1 MCLKVL
7 VLGGTIFARN
17 RGVAA
22 LTKGCIL
29 SLRKNFI
36 NPKITLL
43 HTFVES
49 FYPIKT
55 TNLEENVRIVMD
67 TEERVIRIILRAVVR
82 VFIAMLWRFL
92 RFIHVNA
99 DFLLKR
105 DKVLREYK
113 NADIVINLCYGDTF
127 AYKKEFYFKLLFFIL
142 WQQSLTAV
150 LLKKPLFFFPQS
162 IGPFQSSLSRI
173 LAKFVLN
180 RCQVIMTREELS
192 KQYLLKMGIKAPI
205 YVVPDLSF
213 AVKPT
218 PDHRVYE
225 ILFEE
230 NIEEEH
236 PLAGIAIRE
245 NMYKY
250 LDIMSA
256 IVNYLTS
263 KMKVKVIFIPHT
275 SISDLHTHLGC
286 CDPRLL
292 ARKIIKRIECKEL
305 VNSIDGEYTVEEL
318 RGIIGKCDLF
328 IGAYMHAN
336 TSALSTYVPIVAIS
350 YSHKTEGIM
359 NLVGL
364 GEFVLPLKDLS
375 IPYALNKIEKAFYN
389 RDRLRHALR
398 RKIPVLREKAMK
410 TGEIVKIWL
419 QKSIQQLLNGVY

>member
-1 MCLKVL
+1 MKVL

-22 LTKGCIL
+22 LTKGCIV
-29 SLRKNFI
+29 SLRENFT
-36 NPKITLL
+36 NPKITLI

-55 TNLEENVRIVMD
+55 AYLEGNINTVID
-67 TEERVIRIILRAVVR
+67 AEERVVKIILRAFVR
-82 VFIAMLWRFL
+82 LLTATSWRIL
-92 RFIHVNA
+92 RCIRVSA
-99 DFLLKR
+99 DFLLRR
-105 DKVLREYK
+105 DKVLREYG
-113 NADIVINLCYGDTF
+113 NADVVINLCYGDTF

-142 WQQSLTAV
+142 WHQSLIAI

-162 IGPFQSSLSRI
+162 IGPFQSGFSSI

-180 RCQVIMTREELS
+180 RCEVIMAREKLS
-192 KQYLLKMGIKAPI
+192 KEYLLKMGVRAPI

-213 AVKPT
+213 AIMPV
-218 PDHRVYE
+218 PDHQVYK
-225 ILFEE
+225 ILSRESVKE
-230 NIEEEH
+230 TR
-236 PLAGIAIRE
+236 PLVGIAIRE
-245 NMYKY
+245 NMYRH
-250 LDIMSA
+250 LDVMSA
-256 IVNYLTS
+256 IVDYLTS
-263 KMKVKVIFIPHT
+263 KMKAKVIFIPHT
-275 SISDLHTHLGC
+275 SISASHAHLGC
-286 CDPRLL
+286 CDPRFL
-292 ARKIIKRIECKEL
+292 AKEVIKKIECKEL
-305 VNSIDGEYTVEEL
+305 VNSINGEYRVEEL

-328 IGAYMHAN
+328 IGAYMHAD
-336 TSALSTYVPIVAIS
+336 TSALSTYVPVVAIS

-419 QKSIQQLLNGVY
+419 QKSSSSS